1 MALSKPQIETLFA
14 FTEKKYVRYYDLQ
27 VELVDH
33 LANKIEDEMEV
44 NPKTNFEDALAKV
57 YSTFGIFGF
66 AKIVREKEEQ
76 VRRFNNKLWFTEFK
90 NLFVWPNLL
99 RSIAIFLIIKVL
111 IDLIDVEY
119 IVAVLLV
126 LVIIESIV
134 KVFIKKVKEKKKKTL
149 LITNSI
155 YLPNLITYLNFQFLL
170 DTWTNNFANN
180 NLEKYKLAAVL
191 IITLIIL
198 CYLASIKVIQ
208 KVYKTALKL
217 YPEAFEIAK

>member
-33 LANKIEDEMEV
+33 LANKIEDEMLL
-44 NPKTNFEDALAKV
+44 NPKKNFEDALAKV

-99 RSIAIFLIIKVL
+99 RSIAIFLIIKILVDFV
-111 IDLIDVEY
+111 DLEY
-119 IVAVLLV
+119 IFVVLLF

-134 KVFIKKVKEKKKKTL
+134 KVFIKKFKEKKKKTL

-155 YLPNLITYLNFQFLL
+155 FLPNLIAYFNFQFLL
-170 DTWTNNFANN
+170 DTWTNNFAKE
-180 NLEKYKLAAVL
+180 NLESHKIIVVV
-191 IITLIIL
+191 IITLMVL
-198 CYLASIKVIQ
+198 CYLSSIKVIQ
-208 KVYKTALKL
+208 KVYKTAVKL
-217 YPEAFEIAK
+217 YPEAFEISK